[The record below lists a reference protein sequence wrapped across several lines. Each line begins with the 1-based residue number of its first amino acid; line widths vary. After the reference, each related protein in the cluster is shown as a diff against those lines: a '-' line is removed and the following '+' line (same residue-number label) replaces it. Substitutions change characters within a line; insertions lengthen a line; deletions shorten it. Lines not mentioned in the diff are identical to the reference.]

1 MKKLLRNNPPETY
14 KDELQELDE
23 MLDKAKLFAA
33 CVFMGILI
41 LISAFIIGL
50 K

>member
-23 MLDKAKLFAA
+23 MLDKAKLFSA
-33 CVFMGILI
+33 CVFVGIII
-41 LISAFIIGL
+41 LLTAFIMGL